1 MMNSR
6 RFLLQNIHRLQKLF
20 FSDQSWLSKKE
31 NTLVKWPSSSSSS
44 SPSSTNTKAYPI
56 PTPGFSQDKFSIISN
71 LFKNTAITSGS
82 SLESALDQT
91 GIDPDSGLV
100 QAIFEHFDSSP
111 KLLRGLFLW
120 AEKKPGFESSATLF
134 DSMINVLG
142 KAREFEDAWSLVLDR
157 IGDGKK
163 DSTLVSANTFAIL
176 IRRYARA
183 GMPKPAIRTF
193 EFACSLDQICNSDL
207 KTNLFVI
214 MLDSLC
220 KEGDVRVAFECL
232 CRRKETDLGWVPSS
246 KVYNILLNG
255 WFRSRNLEYA
265 ERFWLDMKKAG
276 ISPSVVT
283 YGILIEGY
291 CMMHRVDRAMELI
304 DEMKGASIKP
314 NARVYSPIIDALGEA
329 GRLKEA
335 SGMMER
341 VLLCESGPD
350 VSMYNSL
357 VKGYCKAGDLVGA
370 AKILKTMISRGFI
383 PTATIYNCFFRYFS
397 QSGKIEEAMNL
408 YTKMIRSG
416 HNPDRLTFRL
426 LLKMLCEEKRF
437 DFAIQVGKEM
447 RVRGYDRDLATSTML
462 IHLLCEMQRFEDAF
476 AEFENLIRRGMAPR
490 YLTFQRMNEELK
502 KSGMTEMAR
511 KLRDMMSSI
520 HSSNKLA
527 DNCVGDEDSSQARR
541 KSIIRK
547 AEAMS
552 DMLKTCKNPRE
563 LVKHRTLSEN
573 AVSRAGR
580 RLVSSIVESDSVVKW
595 CRSTYSRQ
603 WIYWGDSMAID
614 QMRIASRCG

>member
-1 MMNSR
+1 MMNSRFQLQR
-6 RFLLQNIHRLQKLF
+6 RFLLQNNILRLQKLF
-20 FSDQSWLSKKE
+20 FSDQSWLPKEE
-31 NTLVKWPSSSSSS
+31 NTPIKRPSSSSS
-44 SPSSTNTKAYPI
+44 SPSSTNTKAYAI
-56 PTPGFSQDKFSIISN
+56 PTPGFSIISN
-71 LFKNTAITSGS
+71 LFKNPTFTSGS

-91 GIDPDSGLV
+91 GVDPDTGLL
-100 QAIFEHFDSSP
+100 QAMFEHFDSSP
-111 KLLRGLFLW
+111 KLLRNLFLW

-134 DSMINVLG
+134 DSMINILG

-183 GMPKPAIRTF
+183 GMPRPAIRTF
-193 EFACSLDQICNSDL
+193 EFACNLDQICNSDS

-220 KEGDVRVAFECL
+220 KEGDVSVAFEYFFT
-232 CRRKETDLGWVPSS
+232 RKETDLGWVPST

-255 WFRSRNLEYA
+255 WFRSRNLENA
-265 ERFWLDMKKAG
+265 EGFWLDMKKAG

-283 YGILIEGY
+283 YGILVEGY
-291 CMMHRVDRAMELI
+291 CAMHRVDRAVELI
-304 DEMKGASIKP
+304 DELKGAGFKP
-314 NARVYSPIIDALGEA
+314 NARVYSPIINALGEA

-350 VSMYNSL
+350 ISMYNSL
-357 VKGYCKAGDLVGA
+357 VKGHCKAGDLVGA
-370 AKILKTMISRGFI
+370 TKILKTMISRGFI
-383 PTATIYNCFFRYFS
+383 PTATTYNCFFRYFS
-397 QSGKIEEAMNL
+397 RFGKVEEAMNL
-408 YTKMIRSG
+408 YTKMIHSG
-416 HNPDRLTFRL
+416 HNPDRLTYRL
-426 LLKMLCEEKRF
+426 LLKMLCEEERL
-437 DFAIQVGKEM
+437 DLAIQVSKEM
-447 RVRGYDRDLATSTML
+447 RVRGYDGDLATSTML

-476 AEFENLIRRGMAPR
+476 AEFEDMIQRGMAPR
-490 YLTFQRMNEELK
+490 YLTFQRMNDELK

-511 KLRDMMSSI
+511 KVCDMMSSI
-520 HSSNKLA
+520 RSSKRLV
-527 DNCVGDEDSSQARR
+527 DTYVGDEDSSRARR
-541 KSIIRK
+541 KSIIQK

-552 DMLKTCKNPRE
+552 DILKTCKNPRE

-580 RLVSSIVESDSVVKW
+580 LIEVIKKRAKGTNLNS
-595 CRSTYSRQ
+595 
-603 WIYWGDSMAID
+603 
-614 QMRIASRCG
+614 

>member
-44 SPSSTNTKAYPI
+44 SPSSTNTKAYPV

-71 LFKNTAITSGS
+71 LFKDIAITSGS

-91 GIDPDSGLV
+91 GVDPDSGLV

-120 AEKKPGFESSATLF
+120 AEKKPGFESSASLF

-157 IGDGKK
+157 IGDGEK

-193 EFACSLDQICNSDL
+193 EFACSLDQICNSDS
-207 KTNLFVI
+207 KTNLFGI

-220 KEGDVRVAFECL
+220 KEGDVRVAFECF

-265 ERFWLDMKKAG
+265 ERFWLDMKEAG

-304 DEMKGASIKP
+304 DEMKGAGIKP

-350 VSMYNSL
+350 VSMYSSL

-370 AKILKTMISRGFI
+370 TKILKTMISRGFI
-383 PTATIYNCFFRYFS
+383 PTATTYNCFFRYFS
-397 QSGKIEEAMNL
+397 QSGKVEEAMNL

-426 LLKMLCEEKRF
+426 LLKMLCEEERF
-437 DFAIQVGKEM
+437 DLAIQVGKEM

-462 IHLLCEMQRFEDAF
+462 IHLLCETQRFEDAF
-476 AEFENLIRRGMAPR
+476 AEFEDLIRRGMAPR

-502 KSGMTEMAR
+502 KSGMAEMAR

-520 HSSNKLA
+520 HYSNKLA
-527 DNCVGDEDSSQARR
+527 DTYVGDEDSSQARR

-580 RLVSSIVESDSVVKW
+580 LIEIIKERAKGTNLSS
-595 CRSTYSRQ
+595 
-603 WIYWGDSMAID
+603 
-614 QMRIASRCG
+614 